1 MASGAL
7 PGVPNFLSS
16 TGSRPVAHCA
26 DRMDSDVKL
35 SRISRTGYAVVVGV
49 LALTVTGCGSDDPTG
64 TATTGAAAA
73 RADDAAAI
81 TGTFKGAG
89 SSAQENAVKA
99 WTASFQGAHPG
110 VTVNYEGVGSGAG
123 REQFLA
129 GGIAW
134 AGSDSAMKPEELTAA
149 QDPQAC
155 GADGAI
161 DVPVYI
167 SPIALAFNLPGV
179 TSLNI
184 SPANAAKIFT
194 GALTRWDDPALVA
207 DNPDADLPD
216 LAITAVHRSD
226 KSGTTNNFTD
236 WLHQTAGDVWTAEKG
251 DEWPLKGGDAA
262 EKTSGV
268 IGVVTSTEGAITY
281 ADESGVGAALGV
293 AAIGVGDQWVTPNAQ
308 GAANVVSTSPLA
320 DGRAANDLAVEL
332 DRTAAAKDD
341 YPLLLVS
348 YAIACRHYP
357 DQAEGDFVKA
367 WLGYLVS
374 AEGQQVAAQAAGSA
388 PLAGA
393 IATSAAA
400 AVEAIT
406 VG

>member
-1 MASGAL
+1 M
-7 PGVPNFLSS
+7 
-16 TGSRPVAHCA
+16 
-26 DRMDSDVKL
+26 DRHVKY
-35 SRISRTGYAVVVGV
+35 SRISRTGCAVVVGA
-49 LALTVTGCGSDDPTG
+49 LALALTGCGSDNPTG
-64 TATTGAAAA
+64 TDVAAGATPGAPDGAAVS
-73 RADDAAAI
+73 
-81 TGTFKGAG
+81 GTFKGAG

-99 WTASFQGAHPG
+99 WTASFQGAHPQ

-134 AGSDSAMKPEELTAA
+134 AGSDSALKPEELETALEPA
-149 QDPQAC
+149 AC
-155 GADGAI
+155 GPDGAI
-161 DVPVYI
+161 DIPVYI
-167 SPIALAFNLPGV
+167 SPIALAFNLPGI

-184 SPANAAKIFT
+184 SAANAAKIFT
-194 GALTRWDDPALVA
+194 GAITRWNDPALAA
-207 DNPDADLPD
+207 DNPGVDLPD
-216 LAITAVHRSD
+216 LAVTPVHRSD

-236 WLHQTAGDVWTAEKG
+236 WLNQTAGDVWTDKSA
-251 DEWPLKGGDAA
+251 DEWPLDGGDAA

-281 ADESGVGAALGV
+281 ADESGVGADLGV
-293 AAIGVGDQWVTPNAQ
+293 AQISVGEQWVAPNAQ
-308 GAANVVSTSPLA
+308 GAANVVSTSPIA
-320 DGRAANDLAVEL
+320 DGRTEHDLAISL
-332 DRTAAAKDD
+332 DRTVTAEGD

-348 YAIACRHYP
+348 YAIACTSYP
-357 DQAEGDFVKA
+357 DPAEGDFVKA
-367 WLGYLVS
+367 WLGYIVS

-388 PLAGA
+388 PLAGT